1 MKVFLVWSVRS
12 VTTFWRRVLTIR
24 WSGGLSQSPLP
35 LKCGRKGRE
44 EQLAPPHRVGIAL
57 DEKFHRWTV
66 AFGILLLSFTNIS
79 LAEEKNALFVA
90 FAMTKEQESSPLPT
104 DSGIFLRKSID
115 SDWQRIGPVI
125 QQMASFATDPNNLNT
140 LFIACG
146 NGIVRSTDGG
156 ATWRMTTGWRESDVN
171 KVVVDPENGRNVY
184 ASSVWG
190 ISASYDGG
198 ETWQTAN
205 RGLRKRFSRSIMVDS
220 RNPKRLLV
228 GTEDGIYES
237 RDRAR
242 SWRPVRSSPK
252 IVVLRMDRSQA
263 DPDLWIAG
271 TEGKGVYLS
280 RNDGRRWESAAP
292 DLKEANIYGV
302 TADPHNEQS
311 LAAGGWAVGV
321 WVSSDTGKTWQ
332 QTESK
337 LPSPNVMAMTF
348 DANVPGRL
356 WASTFEEGTYYTD
369 DGGKSWQDGDLY
381 GAYVWDLGFVKIAKE
396 NG

>member
-1 MKVFLVWSVRS
+1 MSD
-12 VTTFWRRVLTIR
+12 WRQTANRIGPIAVYLWWIL
-24 WSGGLSQSPLP
+24 SGPAWMVQ
-35 LKCGRKGRE
+35 
-44 EQLAPPHRVGIAL
+44 
-57 DEKFHRWTV
+57 
-66 AFGILLLSFTNIS
+66 
-79 LAEEKNALFVA
+79 AEEKNALFVA

-104 DSGIFLRKSID
+104 DSGIFLRSSVD
-115 SDWQRIGPVI
+115 ADWQRIGPVI
-125 QQMASFATDPNNLNT
+125 QQMASFTTDPNNLNT

-205 RGLRKRFSRSIMVDS
+205 RGLKKRFSRSIMVDS
-220 RNPKRLLV
+220 QNPKRLLV

-242 SWRPVRSSPK
+242 TWRPVRSSPK
-252 IVVLRMDRSQA
+252 VVILRMDRSQA
-263 DPDLWIAG
+263 DPGLWIAG

-280 RNDGRRWESAAP
+280 RNDGRRWEPVAP

-302 TADPHNEQS
+302 SIDPFNTDH
-311 LAAGGWAVGV
+311 LATGGWGVGV
-321 WVSSDTGKTWQ
+321 WISSDLGETWRR
-332 QTESK
+332 TESK

-348 DANVPGRL
+348 DANVNGRL
-356 WASTFEEGTYYTD
+356 WVSTFEEGTYYTD
-369 DGGKSWQDGDLY
+369 DGGKTWQDGDLY
-381 GAYVWDLGFVKIAKE
+381 GAYVWDLGFVKMDEK
-396 NG
+396 